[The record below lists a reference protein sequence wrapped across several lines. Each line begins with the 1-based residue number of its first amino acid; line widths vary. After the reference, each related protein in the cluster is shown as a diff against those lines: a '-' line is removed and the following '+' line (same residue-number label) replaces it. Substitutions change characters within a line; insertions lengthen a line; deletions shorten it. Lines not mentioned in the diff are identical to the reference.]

1 MVRLLLLT
9 LLLLPR
15 FVFAQTIE
23 AEALTDSSSYLV
35 GDYIT
40 LKVEL
45 KYDKGIKVFF
55 PSVVDSIKSLEFI
68 SQKPTVKE
76 ESDGKILE
84 IHTLVFSKYDSGSV
98 TIPAIPIKYSVGADT
113 VKSIIK
119 TRPFKIEIQ
128 TIQVDP
134 RGKIQDVKPPVKIPF
149 PWWWILLILLGII
162 LLGGAA
168 YWFWKKKKHGEEETR
183 IVKKIVVP
191 PDKLALQRL
200 YELEEKKLWQQGKI
214 KQYHT
219 ELTEIIRKYFE
230 ERFHILAMES
240 TSNEIIEKLKTI
252 REAESI
258 LDVVREFFEN
268 ADLVKFAKFEPM
280 PSVNEAMMKQ
290 AYEIVR
296 KTRLER
302 EEASAEEGNDV

>member
-1 MVRLLLLT
+1 
-9 LLLLPR
+9 
-15 FVFAQTIE
+15 
-23 AEALTDSSSYLV
+23 
-35 GDYIT
+35 
-40 LKVEL
+40 
-45 KYDKGIKVFF
+45 
-55 PSVVDSIKSLEFI
+55 
-68 SQKPTVKE
+68 
-76 ESDGKILE
+76 
-84 IHTLVFSKYDSGSV
+84 
-98 TIPAIPIKYSVGADT
+98 
-113 VKSIIK
+113 
-119 TRPFKIEIQ
+119 
-128 TIQVDP
+128 
-134 RGKIQDVKPPVKIPF
+134 VKPPVKIPF

-302 EEASAEEGNDV
+302 EEASAEEENDV